1 MSLVWILFFIFAA
14 VILNVQTMAKQFTS
28 KKISGQVTLRAR
40 AGRNK
45 GSQSLYLDIYADGV
59 RSRKFLGLYLIP
71 VRTPEDRITNSTT
84 LDSAEAIAR
93 ERANDIVK
101 GKAGIKEIKSKISL
115 LDWIQHTADEL
126 RDKAK
131 AAGRSECNSARQIEK
146 GMLHIEAYIKER
158 YGKKVITLGAV
169 DRDFC
174 IGFGEYM
181 RTAEGRKNKH
191 TEKKPLSSASK
202 DIYFKLLSTAL
213 NKAVEAGKMT
223 SNPMASINRRKILGD
238 VQSPER
244 VYLTGDELQKLSST
258 PCRRS
263 DVRRA
268 FLFSCMCGLRWSDV
282 KALTWGEV
290 KQSGESFW
298 IETRMVKTQQ
308 MLYLPL
314 SQDAIALTPER
325 NDAPD
330 SAHVF
335 VLPTLDCA
343 ESVIAQ
349 WVKDAGINKHITFH
363 CARHTFA
370 TLLLTMGGD
379 LYTTSKLL
387 GHKNISTTQVY
398 AKIVDEKKAQA
409 VNLLNGILNNKEG

>member
-1 MSLVWILFFIFAA
+1 
-14 VILNVQTMAKQFTS
+14 
-28 KKISGQVTLRAR
+28 
-40 AGRNK
+40 
-45 GSQSLYLDIYADGV
+45 
-59 RSRKFLGLYLIP
+59 
-71 VRTPEDRITNSTT
+71 
-84 LDSAEAIAR
+84 
-93 ERANDIVK
+93 
-101 GKAGIKEIKSKISL
+101 
-115 LDWIQHTADEL
+115 
-126 RDKAK
+126 
-131 AAGRSECNSARQIEK
+131 
-146 GMLHIEAYIKER
+146 
-158 YGKKVITLGAV
+158 
-169 DRDFC
+169 
-174 IGFGEYM
+174 
-181 RTAEGRKNKH
+181 
-191 TEKKPLSSASK
+191 
-202 DIYFKLLSTAL
+202 
-213 NKAVEAGKMT
+213 
-223 SNPMASINRRKILGD
+223 
-238 VQSPER
+238 
-244 VYLTGDELQKLSST
+244 
-258 PCRRS
+258 
-263 DVRRA
+263 
-268 FLFSCMCGLRWSDV
+268 
-282 KALTWGEV
+282 
-290 KQSGESFW
+290 
-298 IETRMVKTQQ
+298 

>member
-1 MSLVWILFFIFAA
+1 
-14 VILNVQTMAKQFTS
+14 MAKQFTS

-45 GSQSLYLDIYADGV
+45 GSQSLYLDIYAGGV
-59 RSRKFLGLYLIP
+59 RSRKSLGLYLIP

-101 GKAGIKEIKSKISL
+101 GKAGIKEIKSKIPL

-146 GMLHIEAYIKER
+146 GMLHIEAYIKGR

-202 DIYFKLLSTAL
+202 DVYFKLLSTAL

-290 KQSGESFW
+290 KQNGESFW

>member
-1 MSLVWILFFIFAA
+1 
-14 VILNVQTMAKQFTS
+14 MAKQFTS

-59 RSRKFLGLYLIP
+59 RSRKSLGLYLIP
-71 VRTPEDRITNSTT
+71 VRTPEDRITTSTT

-101 GKAGIKEIKSKISL
+101 GKAGIKEIKSKIPL

-174 IGFGEYM
+174 IGFGDYM

-398 AKIVDEKKAQA
+398 AKIVDEKKTQA

>member
-1 MSLVWILFFIFAA
+1 
-14 VILNVQTMAKQFTS
+14 MAKQFTS

-59 RSRKFLGLYLIP
+59 RSRKSLGLYLIP

-101 GKAGIKEIKSKISL
+101 GKAGIKEIKSKIPL

-174 IGFGEYM
+174 IGFGDYM

-398 AKIVDEKKAQA
+398 AKIVDEKKTQA

>member
-1 MSLVWILFFIFAA
+1 
-14 VILNVQTMAKQFTS
+14 MAKQFTS

-59 RSRKFLGLYLIP
+59 RSRKSLGLYLIP

-101 GKAGIKEIKSKISL
+101 GKAGIKEIKSKIPL

-244 VYLTGDELQKLSST
+244 VYLTSDELQKLSST

>member
-1 MSLVWILFFIFAA
+1 
-14 VILNVQTMAKQFTS
+14 MAKQFTS

-59 RSRKFLGLYLIP
+59 RSRKSLGLYLIP
-71 VRTPEDRITNSTT
+71 VRTPEDRVTNSTT

-101 GKAGIKEIKSKISL
+101 GKAGIKEIKSKIPL

-131 AAGRSECNSARQIEK
+131 ATGRSECNSARQIEK

-298 IETRMVKTQQ
+298 IEMRMVKTQQ

>member
-1 MSLVWILFFIFAA
+1 
-14 VILNVQTMAKQFTS
+14 MAKQFTS
-28 KKISGQVTLRAR
+28 KKIGKYITLRAR
-40 AGRNK
+40 DGRNT
-45 GSQSLYLDIYADGV
+45 GVRSLYLDVYANGV
-59 RSRKFLGLYLIP
+59 RSRERLKLYLIP
-71 VRTPEDRITNSTT
+71 AKTPEEREINSVT
-84 LDSAEAIAR
+84 LETAEAMAW
-93 ERANDIVK
+93 ERNRRIVS
-101 GKAGIKEIKSKISL
+101 GAAGIMEIKSKVSL

-146 GMLHIEAYIKER
+146 GKLHIEAYIKGR
-158 YGKKVITLGAV
+158 YGKKVITLGDV
-169 DRDFC
+169 NRDFC

-213 NKAVEAGKMT
+213 NKAVEAGEMA
-223 SNPMASINRRKILGD
+223 SNPMASINRRKILGEI
-238 VQSPER
+238 QSPER

-290 KQSGESFW
+290 KQNGESFW

>member
-1 MSLVWILFFIFAA
+1 
-14 VILNVQTMAKQFTS
+14 MAKQFTS

-59 RSRKFLGLYLIP
+59 RSREFLKLYLIP

-101 GKAGIKEIKSKISL
+101 GKAGIKEIKSKIPL

-126 RDKAK
+126 RNKAK

>member
-1 MSLVWILFFIFAA
+1 
-14 VILNVQTMAKQFTS
+14 MAKQFTS

-59 RSRKFLGLYLIP
+59 RSRKSLGLYLIP

-101 GKAGIKEIKSKISL
+101 GKAGIKEIKSKIPL

-244 VYLTGDELQKLSST
+244 VYLTSDELQKLSST

-398 AKIVDEKKAQA
+398 AKIVDE
-409 VNLLNGILNNKEG
+409 I

>member
-1 MSLVWILFFIFAA
+1 MFTFAA
-14 VILNVQTMAKQFTS
+14 IILNVQAMAKQFTS
-28 KKISGQVTLRAR
+28 RKFGKYVTLRAR
-40 AGRNK
+40 ISRRTGV
-45 GSQSLYLDIYADGV
+45 QSLYLDIYADGA
-59 RSRKFLGLYLIP
+59 RSLDYLQLYLVP
-71 VRTPEDRITNSTT
+71 VKTPKDKALNAIT
-84 LDSAEAIAR
+84 LQAAEA
-93 ERANDIVK
+93 RAWKRDEEITR
-101 GKAGIKEIKSKISL
+101 GITGIKETKSKTPL

-146 GMLHIEAYIKER
+146 GMLHIEAYIKGR
-158 YGKKVITLGAV
+158 YGKKVITLGDV
-169 DRDFC
+169 NRDFC

-202 DIYFKLLSTAL
+202 DVYFKLLSTAL

-325 NDAPD
+325 NGAPD

-409 VNLLNGILNNKEG
+409 VNLLNGILNKKEG

>member
-1 MSLVWILFFIFAA
+1 
-14 VILNVQTMAKQFTS
+14 
-28 KKISGQVTLRAR
+28 
-40 AGRNK
+40 
-45 GSQSLYLDIYADGV
+45 
-59 RSRKFLGLYLIP
+59 
-71 VRTPEDRITNSTT
+71 
-84 LDSAEAIAR
+84 
-93 ERANDIVK
+93 
-101 GKAGIKEIKSKISL
+101 
-115 LDWIQHTADEL
+115 
-126 RDKAK
+126 
-131 AAGRSECNSARQIEK
+131 
-146 GMLHIEAYIKER
+146 
-158 YGKKVITLGAV
+158 
-169 DRDFC
+169 
-174 IGFGEYM
+174 
-181 RTAEGRKNKH
+181 
-191 TEKKPLSSASK
+191 
-202 DIYFKLLSTAL
+202 
-213 NKAVEAGKMT
+213 
-223 SNPMASINRRKILGD
+223 
-238 VQSPER
+238 
-244 VYLTGDELQKLSST
+244 
-258 PCRRS
+258 
-263 DVRRA
+263 
-268 FLFSCMCGLRWSDV
+268 MCGLRWSDV

-314 SQDAIALTPER
+314 SQDAVALIPER